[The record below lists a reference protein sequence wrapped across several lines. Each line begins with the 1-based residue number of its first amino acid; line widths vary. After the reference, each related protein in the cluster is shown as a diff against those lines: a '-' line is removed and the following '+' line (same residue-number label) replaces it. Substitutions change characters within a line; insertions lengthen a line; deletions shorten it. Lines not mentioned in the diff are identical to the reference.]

1 MTATF
6 IHHEADEL
14 SEVRFK
20 DHGHLYRKDD
30 IVVLRQKFYRVEDC
44 QYDLD
49 EDVATYW
56 LEAGSDEHP
65 TAPSL

>member
-1 MTATF
+1 MTAAF

-14 SEVRFK
+14 SEVRVN

-30 IVVLRQKFYRVEDC
+30 VVVLRQKFYRVEDC
-44 QYDLD
+44 QYDID

-56 LEAGSDEHP
+56 LDAGISEHP
-65 TAPSL
+65 NNRN